1 MLKFESIAN
10 VGDKIKA
17 FDFQPI
23 EGRKDQYLVGRVIE
37 KGQMFVEHE
46 GRNVYLCDGYK
57 VFVIDSST
65 SSDKFDMKRIGT
77 EMIIPFEMSM
87 VDFDDRISVVEAA

>member
-17 FDFQPI
+17 FDFQPMP
-23 EGRKDQYLVGRVIE
+23 GRPDNYLVGRVIE

-57 VFVIDSST
+57 VYVTDSS
-65 SSDKFDMKRIGT
+65 SGSDKFDMKRIGT
-77 EMIIPFEMSM
+77 EMIVPFEMSM
-87 VDFDDRISVVEAA
+87 MDFDDRISVVEAA